1 MDHHV
6 INAVSRGATT
16 KGDLRKNRLEGKIP
30 AITYGSGKPA
40 RQLFIDE
47 AEFLTAL
54 SGITEST
61 IIDLVVDG
69 QKAQAFVKARQRAS
83 ISHKII
89 HVDFL
94 EITAGQLLHAKV
106 PVHLVGSAAGI
117 REGGILENPCH
128 EIEVE
133 CDPSNL
139 PEKINLDVSE
149 LHVNHSIH
157 VRDIPSMDG
166 VRILTK
172 ADQVVVA
179 IKYARGEEEEAP
191 AAEAAP
197 AAATAEATPA
207 TAAATA
213 APSAAEKKAE
223 KK

>member
-16 KGDLRKNRLEGKIP
+16 KGELHQNRLGGKIP

-47 AEFLTAL
+47 SEFLAAL

-61 IIDLVVDG
+61 IIDLMVDG
-69 QKAQAFVKARQRAS
+69 QKVQAFVKARQRAS

-94 EITAGQLLHAKV
+94 EITAGQILHARV
-106 PVHLVGSAAGI
+106 PVRLVGLAVGI

-133 CDPSNL
+133 CDPSRL
-139 PEKINLDVSE
+139 PEKIDLDISE

-157 VRDIPSMDG
+157 VRDIPAMEG
-166 VRILTK
+166 VRVLTK
-172 ADQVVVA
+172 ADQVMVA
-179 IKYARGEEEEAP
+179 IKYARGEETVAVETAAP
-191 AAEAAP
+191 AVATPAPGAAP
-197 AAATAEATPA
+197 AAS
-207 TAAATA
+207 A
-213 APSAAEKKAE
+213 APEKKAE